1 MKKASG
7 NVFADLGFS
16 AREAENLKV
25 RAMLMAEIERY
36 IRSKKI
42 TQKEAAKKFG
52 VTQPRISNVIRGKI
66 DLFSIDMLITML
78 THAGLKVDI
87 KVKRARAS

>member
-1 MKKASG
+1 MKKSSG
-7 NVFADLGFS
+7 NVFADLSFN

-42 TQKEAAKKFG
+42 TQKEAAKTFG

-87 KVKRARAS
+87 KVKRARAA